1 MKNEIF
7 ISGKKNEMET
17 NKKTYV
23 LDTTVLMDNAE
34 IIEHLKDSRIV
45 IPLTVIKQLD
55 GLKKSEDK
63 DKAEK
68 SRKASRII
76 LEAQRENKVEVANN
90 FKNIDA
96 LSSEADNKI
105 IGTCL
110 MLKEKEKEGDV
121 NLLTTDVNM
130 KIAAQSVG
138 IGVGGEA
145 KGPGIADWIGAIFAA
160 SMVGLVISSLFWGI
174 MGDKL
179 GLSNKLLGLPPVL
192 VIMITALVLTFVFTP
207 LLGKNKDKIAINETD
222 DSFLDEPSFGSEPNK
237 DGIDICYTGTTTRN
251 SFEAR
256 FWRPGDYD

>member
-1 MKNEIF
+1 MKI
-7 ISGKKNEMET
+7 
-17 NKKTYV
+17 NKKTYI

-34 IIEHLKDSRIV
+34 IIESLKGSRIV

-110 MLKEKEKEGDV
+110 MLKEKEKESNV

-138 IGVGGEA
+138 IGVEEPETA
-145 KGPGIADWIGAIFAA
+145 NWIGAIFAA